1 MSLQNIEIF
10 PQIIR
15 DVKIWFQFDNYSTT
29 ISMKKIIER
38 GITNNMISLQ
48 FFYVQVQNCITVTK
62 NFDYN
67 VIIYL
72 VV

>member
-1 MSLQNIEIF
+1 ME
-10 PQIIR
+10 
-15 DVKIWFQFDNYSTT
+15 
-29 ISMKKIIER
+29 KIIER

>member
-1 MSLQNIEIF
+1 MQNTEIF